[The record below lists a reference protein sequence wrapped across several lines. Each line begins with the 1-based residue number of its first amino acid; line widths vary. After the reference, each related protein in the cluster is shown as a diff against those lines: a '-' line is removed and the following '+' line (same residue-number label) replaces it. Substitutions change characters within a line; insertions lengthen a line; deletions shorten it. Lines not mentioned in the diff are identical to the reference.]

1 MGRDLTF
8 STYTKGVPVLRWADE
23 EIACDKQMVLFLV
36 WSNPSNLAYAIA
48 ALKAD
53 FEIVS
58 KAMKSPYYFETSPA
72 MPEHCILR
80 YADDTIRNDREFVL
94 NHITHCVDPTGKKC
108 SLSYE
113 IQFISANLK
122 NDKTLMAWAGAP
134 HGAIAQMLPDKDF
147 LQFLKDLPLT
157 GISVRYIEDNQKRV
171 FDCHAKYLVNI
182 DIFNGRKICMETH
195 WGKMKESEKI
205 EWCKRMWNSINEK
218 LPLYFRVSPEMREVC
233 DQQLRMP
240 TRMLLMLQMLSYRM
254 LCRRVPWRLR
264 ILNALHIRN
273 APHCAPSS
281 AKTAFGEVKVCLG
294 SKGEVFGKVKVSG
307 WVPR

>member
-1 MGRDLTF
+1 M
-8 STYTKGVPVLRWADE
+8 LRWADE

-157 GISVRYIEDNQKRV
+157 GISVRYIEDNQKMV

-218 LPLYFRVSPEMREVC
+218 LPLYFRVSPAMREV
-233 DQQLRMP
+233 LWP
-240 TRMLLMLQMLSYRM
+240 TEATDAFLAHAVFP
-254 LCRRVPWRLR
+254 VPTDVVLPDVV
-264 ILNALHIRN
+264 LPDVVL
-273 APHCAPSS
+273 PDVVLPDVVLPDVVLPDFVPQSPPSS
-281 AKTAFGEVKVCLG
+281 QCHFRKNGFWGSESVLGEQ
-294 SKGEVFGKVKVSG
+294 
-307 WVPR
+307 R

>member
-1 MGRDLTF
+1 
-8 STYTKGVPVLRWADE
+8 
-23 EIACDKQMVLFLV
+23 MVQFLV
-36 WSNPSNLAYAIA
+36 WSNPANLAYASA

-53 FEIVS
+53 PEIVS
-58 KAMKSPYYFETSPA
+58 TAMKSPYYFETSPV

-80 YADDTIRNDREFVL
+80 YADDTIRNDKEFVL

-113 IQFISANLK
+113 IQFIGANLK

-157 GISVRYIEDNQKRV
+157 GLSVRYIEDNQKRV

-195 WGKMKESEKI
+195 WGRMKESEKI
-205 EWCKRMWNSINEK
+205 EWCKRMWNNINEK
-218 LPLYFRVSPEMREVC
+218 LPLYFRVSPAMREV
-233 DQQLRMP
+233 LWP
-240 TRMLLMLQMLSYRM
+240 TATYQPVKFENFTMEQALQKHSENLKRYASD
-254 LCRRVPWRLR
+254 
-264 ILNALHIRN
+264 A
-273 APHCAPSS
+273 
-281 AKTAFGEVKVCLG
+281 TDAFVQDVCPEFSKNGFWGSESVLGEQ
-294 SKGEVFGKVKVSG
+294 
-307 WVPR
+307 R